1 MPTIAAIFFT
11 VVKLLLS
18 STKSVFTFIT
28 FLCSCFQKICAGL
41 SVLLRITHSDVHY
54 ATTSDSIQNTR
65 VRLILRLIKQ
75 KHSTRVLTH
84 NTHLF
89 MLAR

>member
-1 MPTIAAIFFT
+1 MPSIAAIFFT

-18 STKSVFTFIT
+18 STKSVFTFVI
-28 FLCSCFQKICAGL
+28 FLCSCFQTICAGL
-41 SVLLRITHSDVHY
+41 CLLRITYSDVHC
-54 ATTSDSIQNTR
+54 ATTGDSIQNTR
-65 VRLILRLIKQ
+65 VTLILRSIKQ

-89 MLAR
+89 TLAR